1 MTDSAE
7 PSRPPMRADAR
18 RNRDAILRAADRAFS
33 QHGVDA
39 QMSDIAALA
48 ELGMGTVYRHF
59 PTKEALVDAL
69 LLDHFDRAERAAR
82 QADEEPDPWAG
93 LESLMYFMAASVGA
107 KRYLSQ
113 FMGGRIHGSTEL
125 QERRHQVF
133 GVLTGLVDRAKS
145 AGQLRSDVEAGDLLI
160 ATVILAR
167 AGWGGTELADR
178 AARRYL
184 GIVLDGLRNP
194 GRGTLDGTPLDQ
206 KELETLAAEVA
217 PSEAAA
223 FRRGQR
229 GR

>member
-1 MTDSAE
+1 
-7 PSRPPMRADAR
+7 MRADAR
-18 RNRDAILRAADRAFS
+18 RNREAILHAADRAFS

-39 QMSDIAALA
+39 QMADIAALA

-69 LLDHFDRAERAAR
+69 LLDHFDRAERAAH

-93 LESLMYFMAASVGA
+93 LESLVFHMAASVGA

-125 QERRHQVF
+125 QARRHQVF
-133 GVLTGLVDRAKS
+133 GVLAGLVERAK
-145 AGQLRSDVEAGDLLI
+145 ATGQLRSDVEASDLMV

-167 AGWGGTELADR
+167 AGWGGTALADR
-178 AARRYL
+178 AARRFL
-184 GIVLDGLRNP
+184 GIVLDGLRSP
-194 GRGTLDGTPLDQ
+194 GQRTLDGAALDQ
-206 KELETLAAEVA
+206 ADLDMLAAEVGPA
-217 PSEAAA
+217 ETGA